1 MPTTEQSF
9 HSSSLSDAF
18 LILTRL
24 SGIDLPVEVSNEL
37 ILKGM
42 DTRQLRQHCERFGL
56 TCQRSLSA
64 LGKLPEAAFP
74 CLLQMKGKRFVVALA
89 ARQGEVQ
96 VLDKESQSIWLKE
109 SALAGRF
116 SGVCFS
122 IQKAGVPD
130 TQKPVTA
137 SGWLK
142 REVAQL
148 WANYAQV
155 ILATLL
161 INCLTLAVPVFT
173 HFVFDKVLPNYATE
187 TLLAVTLGIGLVILA
202 DFVLR
207 WLRSFYIDDACR
219 HITRQAELQLIESLL
234 RQEAHQINQSPA
246 RLAQQAQGFSRVKEA
261 LSSSILL
268 TALDIPFF
276 ILFTAV
282 IGLIGGPLMWVPI
295 AVAAVLIP
303 ASVINYRLTRKRS
316 SMATAAQ
323 TEKNACLHELTQG
336 LDTIRAMGAGQS
348 LLSRWRVLVNSS
360 NRHDFNHRRVGSVLN
375 AFVISAS
382 QIVVVATLV
391 MGVFLIQSGVLAP
404 GSLFAC
410 IILGS
415 RAVAPLMNLTQLLS
429 RINLSRQAIKQ
440 LDPIFSNASFSNSS
454 FSNSGFA
461 NAETGS
467 PDATQQ
473 RLYHL
478 IPDIAFQDLSFRYPS
493 DNQDTLHGIN
503 LSISAGER
511 VAIVGASGSGKTTLT
526 RLLSGDL
533 IPDTGRVSVSGHDL
547 AGLNLA
553 DVRQHLSVLQQQPF
567 VFSGTVRS
575 NLLLGNASANSAELD
590 RACFITGLDQWISR
604 CRKGY
609 EHPID
614 ECGANLSGGQKQALC
629 LSRTLLH
636 GGSLLVLDEPTSAMD
651 NLSEAQFCQRLPD
664 YLGEDQTLVLVTH
677 RASLLQLV
685 DRIIVLANGRLVA
698 DGARDEV
705 LKKMQ
710 AVRTG

>member
-1 MPTTEQSF
+1 MPITEQSF

-24 SGIDLPVEVSNEL
+24 SGIELPVEVSNEL

-42 DTRQLRQHCERFGL
+42 DTRQLHQHCERFGL

-96 VLDKESQSIWLKE
+96 VLDKESQSVWVKE
-109 SALAGRF
+109 PILGERF
-116 SGVCFS
+116 SGVCYS
-122 IQKAGVPD
+122 IQKAGESDSHSPA
-130 TQKPVTA
+130 TA

-142 REVAQL
+142 REVTQL

-187 TLLAVTLGIGLVILA
+187 TLLAVTIGIGLVILA

-219 HITRQAELQLIESLL
+219 HITRQAELQLIDSLL
-234 RQEAHQINQSPA
+234 RQEAHQINLSPA

-282 IGLIGGPLMWVPI
+282 IGVIGGPLMWVPI
-295 AVAAVLIP
+295 AVAAILIP
-303 ASVINYRLTRKRS
+303 ASIINYRLARKRS
-316 SMATAAQ
+316 SLATKNQ

-336 LDTIRAMGAGQS
+336 LETIRAMGAGQN

-360 NRHDFNHRRVGSVLN
+360 NRHDFSHRRVGSVLN

-429 RINLSRQAIKQ
+429 RINLSRQALKQ
-440 LDPIFSNASFSNSS
+440 LDPIFSSASFSNSS
-454 FSNSGFA
+454 FA
-461 NAETGS
+461 NAETES

-478 IPDIAFQDLSFRYPS
+478 IPDIEFQDLGFRYPS

-533 IPDTGRVSVSGHDL
+533 IPDSGRVSVSGHDL

-614 ECGANLSGGQKQALC
+614 ECGSNLSGGQKQALC

-651 NLSEAQFCQRLPD
+651 NLSEAQFCQRLPEH
-664 YLGEDQTLVLVTH
+664 LGENQTLVLVTH

-685 DRIIVLANGRLVA
+685 DRIIVLAHGRVVA
-698 DGARDEV
+698 DGTRDEV

>member
-1 MPTTEQSF
+1 MPTTEQAF
-9 HSSSLSDAF
+9 HASSLSDAF
-18 LILTRL
+18 LTLVRL
-24 SGIDLPVEVSNEL
+24 SGIELSAEVSNEL

-42 DTRQLRQHCERFGL
+42 DVRQLHQRCERFGL
-56 TCQRSLSA
+56 ICQRSLSA
-64 LGKLPEAAFP
+64 LGKLPETAFP

-89 ARQGEVQ
+89 ARQGELQ
-96 VLDKESQSIWLKE
+96 VLDKQSQPVWIKE
-109 SALAGRF
+109 TVLGNRF
-116 SGVCFS
+116 SGVCYS
-122 IQKAGVPD
+122 IQKAGKPD
-130 TQKPVTA
+130 VQRPVTA

-142 REVAQL
+142 KEVTQL

-161 INCLTLAVPVFT
+161 INCLTLAVPIFT

-187 TLLAVTLGIGLVILA
+187 TLVAVTIGIGLVILA

-219 HITRQAELQLIESLL
+219 HISRQAELQLIDSLL
-234 RQEAHQINQSPA
+234 RQEAYQVNRSPA

-295 AVAAVLIP
+295 VVAAVLIP
-303 ASVINYRLTRKRS
+303 ASIINYRLTRKRS
-316 SMATAAQ
+316 SVATTAQ
-323 TEKNACLHELTQG
+323 AEKNACLHELTQG
-336 LDTIRAMGAGQS
+336 LETIRAMGAGQS

-360 NRHDFNHRRVGSVLN
+360 NRHDFSHRRVGSVLN

-391 MGVFLIQSGVLAP
+391 IGVFLIQSGLLAP

-429 RINLSRQAIKQ
+429 RINLSRQALRQ
-440 LDPIFSNASFSNSS
+440 LEPL
-454 FSNSGFA
+454 FA
-461 NAETGS
+461 NSEVARSEAEN
-467 PDATQQ
+467 PEATRQ

-478 IPDIAFQDLSFRYPS
+478 IPSVEFKDLSFRYPS

-511 VAIVGASGSGKTTLT
+511 VAIVGASGSGKTTLI

-533 IPDTGRVSVSGHDL
+533 IPDSGRVSVSGHDL

-553 DVRQHLSVLQQQPF
+553 DVRQHLSVLHQQPF

-575 NLLLGNASANSAELD
+575 NLLLGNASANTAELD
-590 RACFITGLDQWISR
+590 RACFITGLDQWVSR

-609 EHPID
+609 EHPIG
-614 ECGANLSGGQKQALC
+614 ECGSNLSGGQKQALC

-636 GGSLLVLDEPTSAMD
+636 SGSLLVLDEPTSAMD

-664 YLGEDQTLVLVTH
+664 YLGEDQTLLLVTH

-685 DRIIVLANGRLVA
+685 DRIIVLAHGKVVA
-698 DGARDEV
+698 DGARDEI

-710 AVRTG
+710 AVRTS

>member
-1 MPTTEQSF
+1 MPTTEQPF
-9 HSSSLSDAF
+9 HASSLSDAF
-18 LILTRL
+18 LTLVRL
-24 SGIDLPVEVSNEL
+24 SGADLSAEVSREL
-37 ILKGM
+37 LLQGM
-42 DTRQLRQHCERFGL
+42 DVRQLQQRCERFGL

-64 LGKLPEAAFP
+64 LGKLPETAFP

-89 ARQGEVQ
+89 ARQGELQ
-96 VLDKESQSIWLKE
+96 VLDKQGQPVWIKE
-109 SALAGRF
+109 SVIGSRF
-116 SGVCFS
+116 SGVCYA
-122 IQKAGVPD
+122 IHKAGEPD
-130 TQKPVTA
+130 ARIPATA
-137 SGWLK
+137 FGWLK
-142 REVAQL
+142 REASQL

-155 ILATLL
+155 IVATLL

-187 TLLAVTLGIGLVILA
+187 TLVAVTIGIGLVILA

-219 HITRQAELQLIESLL
+219 HITRQAELQLIDSLL
-234 RQEAHQINQSPA
+234 RQEAHQVSLSPA
-246 RLAQQAQGFSRVKEA
+246 RLAQQAQSFSRVKEA

-295 AVAAVLIP
+295 AVAAVLVP
-303 ASVINYRLTRKRS
+303 ASIINYRLTRKRS
-316 SMATAAQ
+316 SIATTAQ

-336 LDTIRAMGAGQS
+336 LETIRAMGAGQS

-360 NRHDFNHRRVGSVLN
+360 NRHDFSHRRVGSVLN

-391 MGVFLIQSGVLAP
+391 IGVFLIQSGQLAP

-429 RINLSRQAIKQ
+429 RINLSRQALRQ
-440 LDPIFSNASFSNSS
+440 LDLL
-454 FSNSGFA
+454 FA
-461 NAETGS
+461 NSPTETTDGEK
-467 PDATQQ
+467 Q

-478 IPDIAFQDLSFRYPS
+478 IPTIEFKDLSFRYPS
-493 DNQDTLHGIN
+493 DNQDTLQGIN

-511 VAIVGASGSGKTTLT
+511 VAVVGASGSGKTTLI

-533 IPDTGRVSVSGHDL
+533 IPDSGRVSVSGHDL
-547 AGLNLA
+547 AGLHLA
-553 DVRQHLSVLQQQPF
+553 DVRQHLSVLHQQPF
-567 VFSGTVRS
+567 VFSGTLRS
-575 NLLLGNASANSAELD
+575 NLLLGNASANTAELD
-590 RACFITGLDQWISR
+590 RACFITGLDQWVSR

-609 EHPID
+609 EHPIG
-614 ECGANLSGGQKQALC
+614 ECGSNLSGGQKQALC

-636 GGSLLVLDEPTSAMD
+636 SGSLLVLDEPTSAMD

-664 YLGEDQTLVLVTH
+664 YLSEDQTLLLVTH

-685 DRIIVLANGRLVA
+685 DRIIVLAHGRVVA
-698 DGARDEV
+698 DGARDEI

-710 AVRTG
+710 AVRTS